1 MRNFCVV
8 MRFVMLVLALMFSG
22 VQHVFAS
29 AKAGEAEVYEGK
41 TATIYLADVYQRTL
55 RCSKVLS
62 YSWTSDN
69 SSYVIVA
76 SSTQN
81 YARIKGIKPTSSCKV
96 YFKCSYVID
105 GFYRTM
111 DFYYTVEVK
120 STSVSVTRVSLN
132 RSSAQ
137 LTEGST
143 LQLTADVYP
152 TNATNRNVNWS
163 SSNTSVAY
171 VDSRGLVTAKNAGS
185 ATITCRAADGSGCSD
200 VCRLTVE
207 PAVVYVS
214 SISLD
219 RTDLSLNA
227 GETIQLNAA
236 VYPSTATN
244 KSLHWSSD
252 NPSVAAVASDG
263 TVTAKYSGT
272 ATVFCK
278 AQDGSGEYATCR
290 VSVDSY
296 IEPEAIV
303 LNANELTL
311 YEGETFQLKVDISPE
326 EATDKTLV
334 WMIDDEKVVN
344 VSADG
349 TVTALSEGCARIFVK
364 TVNELVAS
372 CAVTVKKRA
381 DVVFTDWSGH
391 YIVASNHVIGNP
403 TQGYSDDFE
412 MTIENKN
419 DSYFVTSMFG
429 EDLTAYNDGGFLLH
443 DNGDGTAT
451 IDISYCNILKSAGK
465 DFPLYAIYVF
475 DEDDNDWSD
484 KWHFRMGD
492 DGSIMIEDFY
502 VASFAWNEESEKWE
516 NGMLETLY
524 YNLSANKVSAGI
536 HTIGEEPCCVRVE
549 DISIIFDDVFS
560 VCVFRAD
567 GALVYSGTTDCIA
580 DLDKGIYIVRYD
592 DKCKKVIIR

>member
-1 MRNFCVV
+1 
-8 MRFVMLVLALMFSG
+8 MLVLALMFSG

-55 RCSKVLS
+55 RYSRVLS

-69 SSYVIVA
+69 SSYVIVT

-96 YFKCSYVID
+96 CFKCSYVID

-132 RSSAQ
+132 RSNAQ

-171 VDSRGLVTAKNAGS
+171 VDSRGLVTAKNTGS

-207 PAVVYVS
+207 LAVVYVS

-244 KSLHWSSD
+244 KNLHWSSD

-263 TVTAKYSGT
+263 TVTAKSSGT

-296 IEPEAIV
+296 IELEAIV

-451 IDISYCNILKSAGK
+451 IDISYCSILKSAGK

-502 VASFAWNEESEKWE
+502 VASFAWNEKSEKWE

-580 DLDKGIYIVRYD
+580 GLDKGIYIVRYD
-592 DKCKKVIIR
+592 DKYKKVIIR